1 MAPAELARAGVIVWV
16 PKGGGQMEIVG
27 HEAALIYDSA
37 DDAVARITAVLA
49 DPAAQE
55 RLRHALA
62 ARAEMFSTER
72 FVAVDGGTLVEDTVL
87 YSPIGGALMHG
98 LMVKRDLQRIFTF
111 RQHQILKQFQV
122 EARGPIAVQIDRL

>member
-16 PKGGGQMEIVG
+16 SKGGGQMEIVG

-37 DDAVARITAVLA
+37 DDAVARTTAVLA

-98 LMVKRDLQRIFTF
+98 LMVKRDLQHIFPFGNT
-111 RQHQILKQFQV
+111 RS
-122 EARGPIAVQIDRL
+122 

>member
-16 PKGGGQMEIVG
+16 SKGGGQMEFVG
-27 HEAALIYDSA
+27 HEAALMDDSA

-49 DPAAQE
+49 DPTAQE

-62 ARAEMFSTER
+62 ARAEMFSTDR

>member
-98 LMVKRDLQRIFTF
+98 LMVKRDLQRIVTF

>member
-16 PKGGGQMEIVG
+16 SKGGGQMEIVG
-27 HEAALIYDSA
+27 HEAALMDDSA
-37 DDAVARITAVLA
+37 DDAVARNTAVLA
-49 DPAAQE
+49 DPTAQE

-62 ARAEMFSTER
+62 ARAEMFSTDR

>member
-72 FVAVDGGTLVEDTVL
+72 FAAVDGGTLVEDTVL

>member
-1 MAPAELARAGVIVWV
+1 MATAELARAGVIVWV
-16 PKGGGQMEIVG
+16 SKGGGQMEIVG
-27 HEAALIYDSA
+27 HEAALMDDSA

-62 ARAEMFSTER
+62 ARAEMFSTDR

-122 EARGPIAVQIDRL
+122 EARGPIAVQIDRR

>member
-16 PKGGGQMEIVG
+16 SKGGGQMEIVG
-27 HEAALIYDSA
+27 HEAALMDDSA

-72 FVAVDGGTLVEDTVL
+72 FAAVDGGTLVEDTVL

>member
-1 MAPAELARAGVIVWV
+1 MATAELARAGVIVWV
-16 PKGGGQMEIVG
+16 SKGGGQMEIVG
-27 HEAALIYDSA
+27 HEAALMDDSA

-49 DPAAQE
+49 DPGEQE
-55 RLRHALA
+55 RLRYALA
-62 ARAEMFSTER
+62 ARAEMFSTDR
-72 FVAVDGGTLVEDTVL
+72 FVAVDGGTLVEETVL

>member
-1 MAPAELARAGVIVWV
+1 MATAELARAGVIVWV
-16 PKGGGQMEIVG
+16 SKGGGQMEIVG
-27 HEAALIYDSA
+27 HEAALMDDSA

-62 ARAEMFSTER
+62 ARAEMFSTDR

>member
-16 PKGGGQMEIVG
+16 SKGGGQMEIVG
-27 HEAALIYDSA
+27 HEAALMDDSA

-49 DPAAQE
+49 DPTAQE

-62 ARAEMFSTER
+62 ARAEMFSTDR

>member
-16 PKGGGQMEIVG
+16 SKGGGQMEIVG
-27 HEAALIYDSA
+27 HEAALMDDSA

-49 DPAAQE
+49 DPTAQE

-62 ARAEMFSTER
+62 ARAEMFSTDR

-87 YSPIGGALMHG
+87 YSPIRRRRWNDRRRGCS
-98 LMVKRDLQRIFTF
+98 RIPPSVGTPSG
-111 RQHQILKQFQV
+111 RSRPCQ
-122 EARGPIAVQIDRL
+122 